1 MGKIHLTIFKQSFI
15 CNFAIK
21 TQVHSA
27 RHLSL
32 FMSKLHMC
40 LKLIVTM
47 KSINTTLEYLHILH
61 IGFHLIIKN
70 SKRPQFQRRI
80 RVLFCLSH
88 VLTWTYTETLLQ
100 HLHGR
105 PCQHHISQNLWYK
118 RHTLGVLRCELDVIK
133 FNNNTL

>member
-1 MGKIHLTIFKQSFI
+1 MWKIHLTIVKQSFI

-80 RVLFCLSH
+80 RVGFFASAMFWPISKVNFFCLSH
-88 VLTWTYTETLLQ
+88 VYEPTPKHCCNTCIGVHANITFNKTCCTNDTL
-100 HLHGR
+100 
-105 PCQHHISQNLWYK
+105 
-118 RHTLGVLRCELDVIK
+118 
-133 FNNNTL
+133 